1 MSYPFEPETTGEL
14 CVDLFS
20 GLRGGGSG
28 FVKLGFRV
36 IGVELNG
43 KVNTEAEELHLYI
56 ESHVMSIFDIDEE
69 WCKELI
75 ARHGKV
81 KVVWASPPCTGFSV
95 ASCGHHWNPPA
106 ADGTRTPKSDK
117 GRLAVQ
123 LVEHT
128 LKVIEW
134 LNPDYYWIENPVG
147 ILRKLPILNHLA
159 HHKITYCKY
168 GEDRM
173 KPTDLWGKFPDSW
186 KPRPEC
192 KNRSNRAGT
201 VILPDGREFVLGD
214 DGEPCHIV
222 ARRGMS
228 TGTQGLKGNALRS
241 VVAHEL
247 SLEVAQSVI
256 DGDRE
261 VWL

>member
-1 MSYPFEPETTGEL
+1 MSYPFYPETQGEL
-14 CVDLFS
+14 AVDLFS

-43 KVNTEAEELHLYI
+43 EVNTQAEGLHEYI
-56 ESHVMSIFDIDEE
+56 ESHVMSILDIDEE
-69 WCKELI
+69 WCRELI
-75 ARHGKV
+75 KRHGPV

-95 ASCGHHWNPPA
+95 ASCGHHWNPPEK
-106 ADGTRTPKSDK
+106 DGSRTPKSDK

-134 LNPDYYWIENPVG
+134 LNPQYFWIENPVG
-147 ILRKLPILNHLA
+147 ILRKLPILDHLQ
-159 HHKITYCKY
+159 HVKITYCKY
-168 GEDRM
+168 GEERQ

-186 KPRPEC
+186 RPRPEC
-192 KNRSNRAGT
+192 KNRSNRVGT
-201 VILPDGREFVLGD
+201 MTLTDGREFVPDNNGN
-214 DGEPCHIV
+214 PCHIV
-222 ARRGMS
+222 ARRGAK
-228 TGTQGLKGNALRS
+228 TGTQGIKGNALRS

-247 SLEVAQSVI
+247 SLEVAKATL
-256 DGDRE
+256 DGDLGE
-261 VWL
+261 WL

>member
-1 MSYPFEPETTGEL
+1 M
-14 CVDLFS
+14 
-20 GLRGGGSG
+20 RGGGSG

-43 KVNTEAEELHLYI
+43 KVNTEAEELHHYI

-159 HHKITYCKY
+159 HHKITYCKD